1 MMISKKQRVKPDGI
15 SRAYLPFVLLAK
27 SKYSS
32 GFLYVFTTIDYH
44 LSGCAAAI
52 IVR

>member
-1 MMISKKQRVKPDGI
+1 MEFHARIFT
-15 SRAYLPFVLLAK
+15 FVLLAK

-32 GFLYVFTTIDYH
+32 GLLYVLTTIDYH
-44 LSGCAAAI
+44 LSGCVAAI